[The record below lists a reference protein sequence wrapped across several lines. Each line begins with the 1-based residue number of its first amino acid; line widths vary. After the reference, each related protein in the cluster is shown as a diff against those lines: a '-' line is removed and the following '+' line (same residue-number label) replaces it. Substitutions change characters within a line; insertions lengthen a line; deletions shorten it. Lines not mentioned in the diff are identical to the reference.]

1 MYLLCEHKLD
11 KWWTMHTSVVVAV
24 WLTQVQSLS
33 LCSDHVIKVWR
44 GYGWQRDPAGFGV
57 VDDTTLTN
65 LKVLRKL
72 RMLGESLRIPGQT
85 LFALISLY
93 SPTQPPPKAAHD
105 YSHSKSV

>member
-11 KWWTMHTSVVVAV
+11 NWCTMHTAVVCAV
-24 WLTQVQSLS
+24 WLTQVQSLP
-33 LCSDHVIKVWR
+33 LCSDQVIKLWK
-44 GYGWQRDPAGFGV
+44 GFGV
-57 VDDTTLTN
+57 VDDTTMLTN
-65 LKVLRKL
+65 LKVLRNL
-72 RMLGESLRIPGQT
+72 RMMGESLWIPGQT